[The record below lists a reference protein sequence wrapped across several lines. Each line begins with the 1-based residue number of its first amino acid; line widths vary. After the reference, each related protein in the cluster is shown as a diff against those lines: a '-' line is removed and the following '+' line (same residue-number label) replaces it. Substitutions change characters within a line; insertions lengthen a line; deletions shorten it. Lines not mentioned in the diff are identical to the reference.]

1 MLHESIISR
10 TASAEISQIANAG
23 KINLN
28 EMMNDVLSNI
38 ETIDNPI
45 KYTLESVTIFNDNNK
60 RYYVDFES
68 FVNYINTNEE
78 ATAIDAWKQL
88 EEEYGILSEDM
99 YLVLPCKDKFIDAI
113 NEYDC
118 STSIAKHR
126 CANSISK
133 SLIMIDNLRNAG
145 INMVIA
151 NY

>member
-1 MLHESIISR
+1 MLHESVISW

-28 EMMNDVLSNI
+28 EKMNEILSEI

-45 KYTLESVTIFNDNNK
+45 KYTLESVTIFNDNNR

-68 FVNYINTNEE
+68 FVIYVNTNE
-78 ATAIDAWKQL
+78 ASAMDAGGQL
-88 EEEYGILSEDM
+88 EDEYGILSEIM
-99 YLVLPCKDKFIDAI
+99 YLVLPCKEKFVDAI

-118 STSIAKHR
+118 STSIAKHK

-133 SLIMIDNLRNAG
+133 SLIMIDNLKNAG

>member
-1 MLHESIISR
+1 MLHESVISR

-28 EMMNDVLSNI
+28 EKMNEILSEI

-45 KYTLESVTIFNDNNK
+45 KYTLESVTIFNDNNR

-68 FVNYINTNEE
+68 FVNYINTNE
-78 ATAIDAWKQL
+78 ASAMDAWGQL

-99 YLVLPCKDKFIDAI
+99 YLVLPCKEKFVDAI

-118 STSIAKHR
+118 STSIAKHK

-133 SLIMIDNLRNAG
+133 SLIMIDNLKNAG

>member
-1 MLHESIISR
+1 MLHESVISR

-28 EMMNDVLSNI
+28 EKMNEILSEI

-45 KYTLESVTIFNDNNK
+45 KYTLESVTIFNDNNR

-68 FVNYINTNEE
+68 FVNYINTNE
-78 ATAIDAWKQL
+78 ASAMDAWGQL

-99 YLVLPCKDKFIDAI
+99 YLVLPCKEKFIDAI

-118 STSIAKHR
+118 STSIAKHK

-133 SLIMIDNLRNAG
+133 SLIMIDNLKNAG